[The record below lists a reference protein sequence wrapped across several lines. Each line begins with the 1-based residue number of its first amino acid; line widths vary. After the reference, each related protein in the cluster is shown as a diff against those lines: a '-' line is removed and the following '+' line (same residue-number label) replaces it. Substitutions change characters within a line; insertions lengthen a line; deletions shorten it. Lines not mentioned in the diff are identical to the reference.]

1 VCRLSPE
8 SPDTERFLEAMVLL
22 EEFTRELAAVSES
35 KVILARLA
43 AQDRARRR
51 ANAGVVTG
59 TDDM

>member
-1 VCRLSPE
+1 MCRLSPE